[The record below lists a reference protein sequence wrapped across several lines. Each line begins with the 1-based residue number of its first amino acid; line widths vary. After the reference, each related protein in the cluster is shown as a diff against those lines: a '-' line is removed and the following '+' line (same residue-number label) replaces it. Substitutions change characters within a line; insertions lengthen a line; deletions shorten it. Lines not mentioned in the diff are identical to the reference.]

1 MNHSG
6 NQLLIM
12 GTNYYRIP
20 THEEVEQRKA
30 QLIKEVTELELNPS
44 AVERGFSYYEEDTWE
59 SFSPWDRFTR
69 DMKIHLGKRSSGWR
83 FCWNFHE
90 LKYYSSKE
98 ELLAFIRSG
107 RVVDEYGEEQP
118 VEEFIEMALNWC
130 PDGLIG
136 DSEYH
141 RKNPGQGW
149 VSASMHDREIE
160 GLRVSSSTEF
170 C

>member
-1 MNHSG
+1 
-6 NQLLIM
+6 M

-30 QLIKEVTELELNPS
+30 RLIKDVTDLQLEPRDVACS
-44 AVERGFSYYEEDTWE
+44 FSYYEGDSWD
-59 SFSPWDRFTR
+59 SYSPWDRFTQ
-69 DMKIHLGKRSSGWR
+69 DTKIHLGKRSAGWR

-98 ELLAFIRSG
+98 ELLSFIRAG
-107 RVVDEYGEEQP
+107 RVVDEYGEEYP
-118 VEEFIEMALNWC
+118 VELFIEMALNWC

-136 DSEYH
+136 DEAYH
-141 RKNPGQGW
+141 EKNSSP
-149 VSASMHDREIE
+149 SYLRRYLDREID